1 MSRYLYK
8 TTLLFFIAIG
18 LITLDACRKK
28 YYATAEDMAEYG
40 WVMYETQDYLTSNT
54 WFNSAVS
61 EDANWMDGYNG
72 LGWSYAK
79 LMVID
84 SSIDNFI
91 TGLSKPQDKWNLTD
105 IHSEILAGLTFAYH
119 AKGIDKKTI
128 EYGRAFLDS
137 TVKPLKA
144 GWVFTHDSLLNYLDV
159 RITLAASY
167 FSVGK
172 FDSASL
178 NVQIVLDSLN
188 SSVIAVSDTSLEGR
202 KKMAEQISALQTSLL
217 KQ

>member
-1 MSRYLYK
+1 MRRRLHK
-8 TTLLFFIAIG
+8 TTLLFFICIG

-61 EDANWMDGYNG
+61 EDINWMDGYNG

-79 LMVID
+79 LMVLD

-91 TGLSKPQDKWNLTD
+91 TGLSKPQDKWNPTNKQA
-105 IHSEILAGLTFAYH
+105 EILAGLTFAYH

-128 EYGRAFLDS
+128 EYGRVFLDS

-144 GWVFTHDSLLNYLDV
+144 GWVFSHDSLLNYLDV

>member
-91 TGLSKPQDKWNLTD
+91 TGLGKPQDEWNPTN

>member
-1 MSRYLYK
+1 MRRRLHK

-18 LITLDACRKK
+18 VITLDACRKK

-79 LMVID
+79 LMVLD

-91 TGLSKPQDKWNLTD
+91 SGLSKPQDKWNPTD

-144 GWVFTHDSLLNYLDV
+144 GWVFAHDSLLNYLDV

>member
-1 MSRYLYK
+1 
-8 TTLLFFIAIG
+8 
-18 LITLDACRKK
+18 
-28 YYATAEDMAEYG
+28 
-40 WVMYETQDYLTSNT
+40 
-54 WFNSAVS
+54 
-61 EDANWMDGYNG
+61 
-72 LGWSYAK
+72 
-79 LMVID
+79 MVLD

-91 TGLSKPQDKWNLTD
+91 TGLSKPQDKWNPTD

-119 AKGIDKKTI
+119 AKGVDKKTI

-144 GWVFTHDSLLNYLDV
+144 GWVFAHDSLLNYLDV
-159 RITLAASY
+159 HITLAASY

>member
-84 SSIDNFI
+84 SSIDYFI